1 MDHLDH
7 STSTPGSLARDD
19 ASRPGGRM
27 TADGESSLGILEAV
41 FLNMGDGVA
50 VVDRQGHFILL
61 NPTAQQI
68 FGALPPD
75 MPMSQ
80 WSESFGLY
88 LPDTVTPY
96 PVEQLPLSR
105 ALLQGEAV
113 DQAEVY
119 VRNEHHERGL
129 WLLVGSRRL
138 TDDSGE
144 TYGAVA
150 VFRDITSIKQTEA
163 ALREEEEKYRSLYKN
178 TPAMMH
184 SIDSE
189 GRLISVSEFWLRTL
203 GYSRKEVL
211 GRRSVE
217 FFTPESQR
225 YASEHVLP
233 AFFKTGVCK
242 DVPYQIVKKNGEV
255 LDILLSAIS
264 ERDVSGR
271 VVRSLAVLTDVT
283 ERKRVEDA
291 LIESEKRMRAILDNA
306 NSVFFIIDRQERYIF
321 VNREWERLFHRTLE
335 DVVGKPASEVLP
347 ADLAEGF
354 HRSSQA
360 VFDTGKAIHREQR
373 LPLPDGIYTHL
384 TQKFPLIDSSG
395 TLYALCGIS
404 TDVTELKQ
412 MELGQRFLAEAS
424 RALVTSLDAETTLQ
438 RVAELSVP
446 TLGELCV
453 VSVLDKDTSLRPVA
467 VATVDPDGSRTV
479 RAFLDA
485 HPPLPDA
492 RDGPHAVL
500 VTGRSVVS
508 PEASAL
514 LNPAGTEDAR
524 WPSVRALQARALL
537 NVPLRVRGFM
547 LGVLSVVSAHAGR
560 PFGPRE
566 ISLAEELGQRAAF
579 AIENAQLYRKAQE
592 SIRARDEFLSIA
604 SHELKTPVTS
614 MTLRVQQL
622 GRTLARQESGQI
634 PAEKV
639 AAMLDVFSDQ
649 LRRLSHLVDH
659 LLDVSRVNESRV
671 DLRREDVDLAAV
683 ARDVTGHLRGQM
695 GRAGCAFELLA
706 PAPVPGRW
714 DRLRVEQVMINLL
727 TNAMKYGAGAPIR
740 MEVARVGDGAR
751 IRVQDHGVGIPLA
764 AQARIFD
771 RFERAASRNYG
782 GLGLGLFITRRLV
795 EAHGGTIRVESR
807 PGQGATFTVDLPP
820 EPRPK

>member
-1 MDHLDH
+1 
-7 STSTPGSLARDD
+7 
-19 ASRPGGRM
+19 M
-27 TADGESSLGILEAV
+27 TADGDGGSPLGILEAV
-41 FLNMGDGVA
+41 FLNMGDGVS
-50 VVDRQGHFILL
+50 VVDGQGRFVLL
-61 NPTAQQI
+61 NPMAQQI
-68 FGALPPD
+68 FGAMPPQDLPV
-75 MPMSQ
+75 SQ
-80 WSESFGLY
+80 WSEYFGLY

-96 PVEQLPLSR
+96 PVEELPLGR
-105 ALLQGEAV
+105 ALVRGEAV
-113 DQAEVY
+113 DQAEVF
-119 VRNEHHERGL
+119 VRNARHPRGL
-129 WLLVGSRRL
+129 WLLVGARRL
-138 TDDSGE
+138 TDAAGE
-144 TYGAVA
+144 PYGAVS
-150 VFRDITSIKQTEA
+150 VFRDITAIKQTEA

-189 GRLISVSEFWLRTL
+189 GRLVSVSEFWLRTL
-203 GYSRKEVL
+203 GYSREEVL

-217 FFTPESQR
+217 FFTPESRR
-225 YASEHVLP
+225 YAREHVLP
-233 AFFKTGVCK
+233 EFFKTGVCK

-264 ERDVSGR
+264 ERDTLGK

-291 LIESEKRMRAILDNA
+291 LVESEKRMRAILDNA

-321 VNREWERLFHRTLE
+321 VNREWERLFHKSYQ
-335 DVVGKPASEVLP
+335 DVVGKLTTEVLP
-347 ADLAEGF
+347 AELAEGF

-360 VFDTGKAIHREQR
+360 VFDSGEAIHREQR
-373 LPLPDGIYTHL
+373 LPLADGIYTHL

-395 TLYALCGIS
+395 TMYALCGIS

-446 TLGELCV
+446 TLGALCI
-453 VSVLDKDTSLRPVA
+453 VSVLDREAALRPVA
-467 VATVDPDGSRTV
+467 VASIDPDGGRTA
-479 RAFLDA
+479 RKFLDA
-485 HPPLPDA
+485 HPPAPGA
-492 RDGPHAVL
+492 RDGPYAVL
-500 VTGRSVVS
+500 TTGRSTTS

-514 LNPAGTEDAR
+514 LAPEALKEAR
-524 WPSVRALQARALL
+524 WQSLRALGAHASL
-537 NVPLRVRGFM
+537 NVPLRARGSL
-547 LGVLSVVSAHAGR
+547 LGVLSIVSAQAGR
-560 PFGPRE
+560 PYGPRE
-566 ISLAEELGQRAAF
+566 ITLAEELGQRAAF

-614 MTLRVQQL
+614 MKLRLQQL
-622 GRTLARQESGQI
+622 GRTLAKQDSGQV
-634 PAEKV
+634 PADKV
-639 AAMLDVFSDQ
+639 SAMLDVFSDQ

-695 GRAGCAFELLA
+695 VRAGCAFELLA
-706 PAPVPGRW
+706 PTPVPGRW

-740 MEVARVGDGAR
+740 MEVTRVEEGAR

-795 EAHGGTIRVESR
+795 EAHGGTIQVESR
-807 PGQGATFTVDLPP
+807 PGQGAIFTVDLPP
-820 EPRPK
+820 EPRPE

>member
-1 MDHLDH
+1 M
-7 STSTPGSLARDD
+7 SAPSARDD

-27 TADGESSLGILEAV
+27 AADEDGGSPLGILEAV
-41 FLNMGDGVA
+41 FLNMGDGVS
-50 VVDRQGHFILL
+50 VVDRHGRFILL
-61 NPTAQQI
+61 NPMAQQI
-68 FGALPPD
+68 FGAMPPQD
-75 MPMSQ
+75 IPVEQ
-80 WSESFGLY
+80 WSEFFGLY

-96 PVEQLPLSR
+96 PVKQLPLSR
-105 ALLQGEAV
+105 ALEHGEAV

-119 VRNEHHERGL
+119 VRNARHPQGI

-138 TDDSGE
+138 TDPAGDA
-144 TYGAVA
+144 YGAVS
-150 VFRDITSIKQTEA
+150 VFRDITAIKQTEA

-203 GYSRKEVL
+203 GYSREEVL
-211 GRRSVE
+211 GRRSVD
-217 FFTPESQR
+217 FFTPESRR
-225 YASEHVLP
+225 YAREHVLP

-242 DVPYQIVKKNGEV
+242 DVPYQILKKNGEV

-264 ERDVSGR
+264 ERDVSGK

-291 LIESEKRMRAILDNA
+291 LVESEKRMRAILDNA

-321 VNREWERLFHRTLE
+321 VNREWERLFHKPLQE
-335 DVVGKPASEVLP
+335 VVGKSTTEVLP
-347 ADLAEGF
+347 PELAEGF

-360 VFDTGKAIHREQR
+360 VFDTGEAIHREQR
-373 LPLPDGIYTHL
+373 LPLADGIYTHL

-395 TLYALCGIS
+395 TMYALCGIS

-424 RALVTSLDAETTLQ
+424 QSLVTSLDSETTLQ
-438 RVAELSVP
+438 RAAELSVP
-446 TLGELCV
+446 TLGALCV
-453 VSVLDKDTSLRPVA
+453 VSVLEKETRLRPVA
-467 VATVDPDGSRTV
+467 VASIAPDGGRAV
-479 RAFLDA
+479 REFLGA
-485 HPPLPDA
+485 HPPLPGA
-492 RDGPHAVL
+492 RDGPYSVL
-500 VTGRSVVS
+500 ATLRSAAS

-514 LNPAGTEDAR
+514 LDPDGLKDAR
-524 WPSVRALQARALL
+524 WRSVRAFGARASLH
-537 NVPLRVRGFM
+537 VPLRARGPL
-547 LGVLSVVSAHAGR
+547 LGVLSVVSAQVGR
-560 PFGPRE
+560 PYGPLE

-614 MTLRVQQL
+614 MKLRVQQL
-622 GRTLARQESGQI
+622 GRTLAKQDSGQV

-695 GRAGCAFELLA
+695 TRAGCAFELLA
-706 PAPVPGRW
+706 PTPVPGRW

-740 MEVARVGDGAR
+740 MEVTRADGGAR
-751 IRVQDHGVGIPLA
+751 IRVQDQGVGIPLA

-807 PGQGATFTVDLPP
+807 PGHGAIFTVELPP
-820 EPRPK
+820 EPRPE